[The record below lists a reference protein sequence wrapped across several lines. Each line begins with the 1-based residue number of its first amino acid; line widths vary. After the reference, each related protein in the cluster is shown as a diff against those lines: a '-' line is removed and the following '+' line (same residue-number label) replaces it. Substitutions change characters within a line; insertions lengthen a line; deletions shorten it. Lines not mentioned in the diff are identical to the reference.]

1 VKNLDIYDAAEWV
14 DRIAFVWIRLHLLWL
29 GENEDQLPATRELD
43 PVIDEAWS
51 QLCDAL
57 RSMHSTPISSPWL
70 KASLPLLT
78 APEYGISEQRQTQ
91 LLKALR
97 GTDAEPEPLPEWYD
111 SRQKALREAK
121 RFQRGQA
128 PEDLCEIFT
137 DYQDNAV
144 PEEDRITTLRREI
157 SEVFPNSPWADRETL
172 ETAIE
177 QTRERRP

>member
-1 VKNLDIYDAAEWV
+1 MLDMCVYNPLRMKSFHV
-14 DRIAFVWIRLHLLWL
+14 VWARNMQECSLK
-29 GENEDQLPATRELD
+29 
-43 PVIDEAWS
+43 
-51 QLCDAL
+51 
-57 RSMHSTPISSPWL
+57 SSIG
-70 KASLPLLT
+70 KA
-78 APEYGISEQRQTQ
+78 RQ

-172 ETAIE
+172 ETAIA
-177 QTRERRP
+177 QTRE